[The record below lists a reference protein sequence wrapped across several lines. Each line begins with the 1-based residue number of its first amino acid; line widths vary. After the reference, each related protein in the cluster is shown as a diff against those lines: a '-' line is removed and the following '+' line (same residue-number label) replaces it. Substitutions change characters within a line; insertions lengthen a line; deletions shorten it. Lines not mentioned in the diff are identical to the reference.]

1 MIISVIMKYRK
12 RGRIP
17 MNYGFLSLLPPL
29 VAVVMAIKSKNVILS
44 LFCGGFVGTLIF
56 CSGNPFLAVKSMIG
70 DYFFVQLTDSYNAG
84 VIVLVV
90 FIGGFIKLMEK
101 SGGAQAFSKSVYR
114 FVNTKLKAQMCAWL
128 GGILIFFSD
137 LGTPLLVGP
146 VFRPLFDKLKISREK
161 LAWILDSTSSPVAI
175 LIPFIG
181 WGVYIMG
188 LIQAEFENLKIAQS
202 DYTTFV
208 QAIPFQIYSILAII
222 MIPLVAFTK
231 KDFSQMKKAELA
243 AASREYSFEEEAG
256 ETVRENK
263 EYSKSNARPVMV
275 ILPIVIVFATLFITL
290 APQGFPFK
298 KVDGN
303 EFRVA
308 LTMGYFFGAVVLMV
322 LIRVFKVQNFKDT
335 FKIYVDG
342 MKGMTDVAVTLVLA
356 WSLGGMISALGTA
369 DFIVTGM
376 KSVQFSTGLVPAA
389 IFLFGAFVSFST
401 GSSWGTFAIMMPLA
415 IPMAHAFSIPYAI
428 AVGAVLSG
436 GLFGDHCS
444 PISDTTILS
453 STGAECDLVEH
464 VKTQLPYACVN
475 GVIAFVAFV
484 FAGFTRSPFAVVLAV
499 VALLIVM
506 TVWNKRDEKAENVKK

>member
-1 MIISVIMKYRK
+1 
-12 RGRIP
+12 
-17 MNYGFLSLLPPL
+17 MNYGLLSLLPP
-29 VAVVMAIKSKNVILS
+29 VIAVILAIRSKNVILS
-44 LFCGGFVGTLIF
+44 LFFGGFVGTLIV
-56 CSGNPFLAVKSMIG
+56 CAGNPFLAIKSLIG

-84 VIVLVV
+84 VIVLIV
-90 FIGGFIKLMEK
+90 FIGGFIKLMER

-114 FVNTKLKAQMCAWL
+114 VVNTKLKAILCAWA

-146 VFRPLFDKLKISREK
+146 VFRPLFDKLKISRQK
-161 LAWILDSTSSPVAI
+161 LAWVLDSTSSPVAI

-188 LIQAEFENLKIAQS
+188 LIQAQFDNLKIKAS
-202 DYTTFV
+202 DYTVFV
-208 QAIPFQIYSILAII
+208 HAIPFQFYAILAII

-231 KDFSQMKKAELA
+231 KDFSLMKKAEEEV
-243 AASREYSFEEEAG
+243 ASKNYSFDEVDL
-256 ETVRENK
+256 ETEGKVEG
-263 EYSKSNARPVMV
+263 YSKKNARPIMV
-275 ILPIVIVFATLFITL
+275 LLPIIVVFATLFITL

-303 EFRVA
+303 EFRIA
-308 LTMGYFFGAVVLMV
+308 LTMGYFLGTLVLMV
-322 LIRVFKVQNFKDT
+322 LLRAFKVQKFDET
-335 FKIYVDG
+335 FKTYVDG
-342 MKGMTDVAVTLVLA
+342 MKGMTDVAITLVLA
-356 WSLGGMISALGTA
+356 WSLGKVISNLGTA
-369 DFIVTGM
+369 TFIIDGM
-376 KSVQFSTGLVPAA
+376 KSLNISPILIPST

-415 IPMAHAFSIPYAI
+415 IPMASAFHIPFAI

-475 GVIAFVAFV
+475 GCIAFICFLI
-484 FAGFTRSPFAVVLAV
+484 AGITHNPLTILLAV
-499 VALLIVM
+499 ILLFVVIL
-506 TVWNKRDEKAENVKK
+506 TWNKMDAKHGI

>member
-1 MIISVIMKYRK
+1 
-12 RGRIP
+12 
-17 MNYGFLSLLPPL
+17 MNYGFLSLLPPI

-56 CSGNPFLAVKSMIG
+56 AGGNPFLATKSIVG
-70 DYFFVQLTDSYNAG
+70 NYFFVQLTDSYNAG
-84 VIVLVV
+84 VIVLVI

-101 SGGAQAFSKSVYR
+101 SGGAQAFSKSVYKY
-114 FVNTKLKAQMCAWL
+114 VNTKLKAQLCAWL

-188 LIQAEFENLKIAQS
+188 LIQAEFENLGIAQS
-202 DYTTFV
+202 DYSTFV
-208 QAIPFQIYSILAII
+208 AAIPFQIYAILAII

-231 KDFSQMKKAELA
+231 KDFSQMKKAEIEA
-243 AASREYSFEEEAG
+243 ETRVYSFEDDRPANAG
-256 ETVRENK
+256 GDKRGYAT
-263 EYSKSNARPVMV
+263 SNAKPSMV
-275 ILPIVIVFATLFITL
+275 IVPIVVVFATLFITL
-290 APQGFPFK
+290 APYGFPFQ

-308 LTMGYFFGAVVLMV
+308 LSMGYFYGALVLMA
-322 LIRVFKVQNFKDT
+322 LIAVYKVKTFRDT

-356 WSLGGMISALGTA
+356 WSLGSMISDLGTA
-369 DFIVTGM
+369 DFIVNGLKSLNFTG
-376 KSVQFSTGLVPAA
+376 GLVPAA
-389 IFLFGAFVSFST
+389 IFIFGTFVSFST

-415 IPMAHAFSIPYAI
+415 IPMAHAFEIPYAI

-475 GVIAFVAFV
+475 GVIAFAAFL
-484 FAGFTRSPFAVVLAV
+484 FAGFTKSPLAVVLAV
-499 VALLIVM
+499 AVLLAVM
-506 TVWNKRDEKAENVKK
+506 MVWGRKPQRTSS

>member
-1 MIISVIMKYRK
+1 
-12 RGRIP
+12 
-17 MNYGFLSLLPPL
+17 MNYGVLSLLPP
-29 VAVVMAIKSKNVILS
+29 VIAVILAIKSKNVILS
-44 LFCGGFVGTLIF
+44 LFCGGFAGVLIF
-56 CSGNPFLAVKSMIG
+56 CNGNPFFAVKSMIG
-70 DYFFVQLTDSYNAG
+70 DYLFVQLTDSYNAG
-84 VIVLVV
+84 VIVLIV

-101 SGGAQAFSKSVYR
+101 SGGAQAFSQSVYR
-114 FVNTKLKAQMCAWL
+114 YVNTKLKAQLCAWA
-128 GGILIFFSD
+128 GGIVIFFSD

-188 LIQAEFENLKIAQS
+188 LIRAEFDNIGVMES

-208 QAIPFQIYSILAII
+208 QAIPFQIYAILAII
-222 MIPLVAFTK
+222 MIPLVAVTK
-231 KDFSQMKKAELA
+231 LDFSQMKKAELRTERSKA
-243 AASREYSFEEEAG
+243 AFTFDLEE
-256 ETVRENK
+256 K
-263 EYSKSNARPVMV
+263 EEQTPGYSKKNAKPIMV
-275 ILPIVIVFATLFITL
+275 VLPILVVFVTLFGTL
-290 APQGFPFK
+290 APLGFPFK

-308 LTMGYFFGAVVLMV
+308 LTMGYFFGAVVLMAF
-322 LIRVFKVQNFKDT
+322 ICFFKVMKFKDT

-356 WSLGGMISALGTA
+356 WSLGKMISGLGTA
-369 DFIVTGM
+369 EFIVQLLQSM
-376 KSVQFSTGLVPAA
+376 KFAAALIPAA

-415 IPMAHAFSIPYAI
+415 IPMAQAFGIPFYI

-464 VKTQLPYACVN
+464 IKTQLPYAVVN
-475 GVIAFVAFV
+475 GSIAFVAYII
-484 FAGFTRSPFAVVLAV
+484 AGITKSPVALGFAV
-499 VALLIVM
+499 VALVVVM
-506 TVWNKRDEKAENVKK
+506 FILNRISVMRTRTEDNTPT

>member
-1 MIISVIMKYRK
+1 MTI
-12 RGRIP
+12 
-17 MNYGFLSLLPPL
+17 MNYGVLSLLPPI
-29 VAVVMAIKSKNVILS
+29 VAVVMAIKSRNVILS

-56 CSGNPFLAVKSMIG
+56 AGGNPFLATKSLIG

-84 VIVLVV
+84 VIVLVI
-90 FIGGFIKLMEK
+90 FIGGFIRLMEK
-101 SGGAQAFSKSVYR
+101 SGGAQAFSRSVYKY
-114 FVNTKLKAQMCAWL
+114 VNTKLKAQLCAWL

-188 LIQAEFENLKIAQS
+188 LIQAEFENLGVAQS
-202 DYTTFV
+202 DYSTFV
-208 QAIPFQIYSILAII
+208 AAIPFQIYAILAII

-231 KDFSQMKKAELA
+231 KDFSQMKKAETLA
-243 AASREYSFEEEAG
+243 ETRELSVADDFQEHSGA
-256 ETVRENK
+256 K
-263 EYSKSNARPVMV
+263 EGAYKISNAKPSMV
-275 ILPIVIVFATLFITL
+275 IVPILVVFATLFITL
-290 APQGFPFK
+290 APLGFPFQ

-308 LTMGYFFGAVVLMV
+308 LTMGYFYGSLVLMA
-322 LIRVFKVQNFKDT
+322 LIAVYKVKTFGET
-335 FKIYVDG
+335 FKIYVNG

-356 WSLGGMISALGTA
+356 WSLGSMISALGTA
-369 DFIVTGM
+369 DFIVNGL
-376 KSVQFSTGLVPAA
+376 KSLNFSGSLVPAA
-389 IFLFGAFVSFST
+389 IFLFGTFVSFST

-415 IPMAHAFSIPYAI
+415 IPMAHAFDIPYAI

-453 STGAECDLVEH
+453 STGAECDLVDH
-464 VKTQLPYACVN
+464 VRTQLPYACVN
-475 GVIAFVAFV
+475 GVIAFAAFL
-484 FAGFTRSPFAVVLAV
+484 FAGFTKSPAAIVLAV
-499 VALLIVM
+499 VLLLAVM
-506 TVWNKRDEKAENVKK
+506 MVWGRKSQKSPE

>member
-1 MIISVIMKYRK
+1 MD
-12 RGRIP
+12 
-17 MNYGFLSLLPPL
+17 YGFLSLLPPI

-44 LFCGGFVGTLIF
+44 LFCGGFVGTMIF
-56 CSGNPFLAVKSMIG
+56 ASGNPFLATKSIIG

-84 VIVLVV
+84 VIVLVI

-101 SGGAQAFSKSVYR
+101 SGGAQAFSKSVYKY
-114 FVNTKLKAQMCAWL
+114 VNTKLKAQLCAWV

-188 LIQAEFENLKIAQS
+188 LIQAEFDNLNVAQS
-202 DYTTFV
+202 DYATFV
-208 QAIPFQIYSILAII
+208 EAIPFQIYAILAII
-222 MIPLVAFTK
+222 MIPLSAFTR
-231 KDFSQMKKAELA
+231 KDFSQMKKAEAEA
-243 AASREYSFEEEAG
+243 ALREYSFEEDARG
-256 ETVRENK
+256 SSTSK
-263 EYSKSNARPVMV
+263 EGGQMGTGNARPSMV
-275 ILPIVIVFATLFITL
+275 IVPIVVVFATLFITL
-290 APQGFPFK
+290 APLGFPFR

-303 EFRVA
+303 AFRVA
-308 LTMGYFFGAVVLMV
+308 LTMGYFFGALVLMA
-322 LIRVFKVQNFKDT
+322 LIGVYRVKNFQDT

-356 WSLGGMISALGTA
+356 WSLGSMISALGTA
-369 DFIVTGM
+369 DFIVNGL
-376 KSVQFSTGLVPAA
+376 KSIHFSAALVPAA
-389 IFLFGAFVSFST
+389 IFVFGAFVSFST

-415 IPMAHAFSIPYAI
+415 IPMAHAFGMPYAI

-453 STGAECDLVEH
+453 STGAQCDLVDH

-475 GVIAFVAFV
+475 GVIAFGAFV
-484 FAGFTRSPFAVVLAV
+484 FAGFTRSPLAVVLAV
-499 VALLIVM
+499 AALLGVM
-506 TVWNKRDEKAENVKK
+506 MVWGRKGENSGRADG

>member
-1 MIISVIMKYRK
+1 MD
-12 RGRIP
+12 
-17 MNYGFLSLLPPL
+17 YGFLSLLPPI

-44 LFCGGFVGTLIF
+44 LFCGGFVGALIF
-56 CSGNPFLAVKSMIG
+56 AGGNPFLATKSLIG

-84 VIVLVV
+84 VVVLII

-101 SGGAQAFSKSVYR
+101 SGGAQAFSKSVYKY
-114 FVNTKLKAQMCAWL
+114 VNTSLKAQLCAWL

-146 VFRPLFDKLKISREK
+146 IFQPLFDKLKISREK

-188 LIQAEFENLKIAQS
+188 LIQAEFENLSLAQS
-202 DYTTFV
+202 DYSTFV
-208 QAIPFQIYSILAII
+208 EAIPFQIYAILAII

-231 KDFSQMKKAELA
+231 KDFSQMKKAEA
-243 AASREYSFEEEAG
+243 QAASREYSFEELPKQSG
-256 ETVRENK
+256 EEGK
-263 EYSKSNARPVMV
+263 SYSASNARPVMV
-275 ILPIVIVFATLFITL
+275 IVPILVVFATLFLTL
-290 APQGFPFK
+290 APLGFPFQ

-308 LTMGYFFGAVVLMV
+308 LTMGYFYGTLALMV
-322 LIRVFKVQNFKDT
+322 LMLIFKVKTFRDT

-356 WSLGGMISALGTA
+356 WSLGSMISGLGTA
-369 DFIVTGM
+369 DFIVNGLKNM
-376 KSVQFSTGLVPAA
+376 NFYGGLVPAA
-389 IFLFGAFVSFST
+389 IFIFGAFVSFST

-415 IPMAHAFSIPYAI
+415 IPMAHAFAIPYAI

-453 STGAECDLVEH
+453 STGAQCGLVDH

-475 GVIAFVAFV
+475 GVIAFTAFI
-484 FAGFTRSPFAVVLAV
+484 FAGFTKSPLAVVLAV
-499 VALLIVM
+499 VLLFAVM
-506 TVWNKRDEKAENVKK
+506 MVWGKKGK

>member
-1 MIISVIMKYRK
+1 
-12 RGRIP
+12 
-17 MNYGFLSLLPPL
+17 MNYGWLSLLPPII
-29 VAVVMAIKSKNVILS
+29 AVVMAIKSKNVILS
-44 LFCGGFVGTLIF
+44 LFCGGFAGTMIF
-56 CSGNPFLAVKSMIG
+56 CAGNPFLSVKSMIG

-84 VIVLVV
+84 VLVLVI

-101 SGGAQAFSKSVYR
+101 SGGAQAFSKFVYR
-114 FVNTKLKAQMCAWL
+114 FVNTKLKAQMCAWA

-188 LIQAEFENLKIAQS
+188 LIQAEFDNLSITRS

-208 QAIPFQIYSILAII
+208 EAIPFQIYAILAII
-222 MIPLVAFTK
+222 MIPLIAFTK
-231 KDFSQMKKAELA
+231 KDFSQMRRAEERTTESDFFCDDNLG
-243 AASREYSFEEEAG
+243 EQGEEKGYSI
-256 ETVRENK
+256 R
-263 EYSKSNARPVMV
+263 NARPMMV
-275 ILPIVIVFATLFITL
+275 ILPIAVVFVTLFVTL
-290 APQGFPFK
+290 APLGFPFQ

-308 LTMGYFFGAVVLMV
+308 LTMGYFFGALVLMV
-322 LIRVFKVQNFKDT
+322 LIRIYKVQCFRDT

-356 WSLGGMISALGTA
+356 WSLGSMISALGTA
-369 DFIVTGM
+369 DFIVNGM
-376 KSVQFSTGLVPAA
+376 KAVNFSPGLIPAV
-389 IFLFGAFVSFST
+389 IFLFGTFVSFST

-415 IPMAHAFSIPYAI
+415 VPMAHAFSIPYAI

-453 STGAECDLVEH
+453 STGAECDLVAH
-464 VKTQLPYACVN
+464 VRTQLPYAAVN
-475 GVIAFVAFV
+475 GVIAFLAYI
-484 FAGFTRSPFAVVLAV
+484 FAGYTKSPLTVVLAV
-499 VALLIVM
+499 AALTGVVF
-506 TVWNKRDEKAENVKK
+506 VWNRRESRTK

>member
-1 MIISVIMKYRK
+1 MD
-12 RGRIP
+12 
-17 MNYGFLSLLPPL
+17 YGFLSLLPPI
-29 VAVVMAIKSKNVILS
+29 VAVGMAIMSRNVILS

-56 CSGNPFLAVKSMIG
+56 AGGNPFLATKSIIG

-84 VIVLVV
+84 VIVLVI
-90 FIGGFIKLMEK
+90 FIGGFIRLMEK
-101 SGGAQAFSKSVYR
+101 SGGAQAFSKSVYKY
-114 FVNTKLKAQMCAWL
+114 VNTSLKAQLCAWL

-188 LIQAEFENLKIAQS
+188 LIQAEFENLQVSRS
-202 DYTTFV
+202 DYSTFV
-208 QAIPFQIYSILAII
+208 EAIPFQIYAILAII

-231 KDFSQMKKAELA
+231 KDFSQMKKAETA
-243 AASREYSFEEEAG
+243 AASREYSFEEEPQ
-256 ETVRENK
+256 K
-263 EYSKSNARPVMV
+263 EPGKGKSLYQTSNAKPVMV
-275 ILPIVIVFATLFITL
+275 IGPIIVVFATLFITL
-290 APQGFPFK
+290 APLGFPFT

-303 EFRVA
+303 AFRVA
-308 LTMGYFFGAVVLMV
+308 LTMGYFYGALVLMA
-322 LIRVFKVQNFKDT
+322 LTGLYKVKTFRDS

-356 WSLGGMISALGTA
+356 WSLGSMISALGTA
-369 DFIVTGM
+369 DFIVNGL
-376 KSVQFSTGLVPAA
+376 KSLNFSAGLVPGA
-389 IFLFGAFVSFST
+389 IFIFGAFVSFST

-415 IPMAHAFSIPYAI
+415 IPMAHAFGISYAI

-453 STGAECDLVEH
+453 STGAECDLVDH

-475 GVIAFVAFV
+475 GAIAFAAFI
-484 FAGFTRSPFAVVLAV
+484 FAGFTGSPLAVVLAA
-499 VALLIVM
+499 ALLLAVM
-506 TVWNKRDEKAENVKK
+506 MVWGKRGEA

>member
-1 MIISVIMKYRK
+1 
-12 RGRIP
+12 
-17 MNYGFLSLLPPL
+17 MNYGVLSLVPPII
-29 VAVVMAIKSKNVILS
+29 AVILAIKSKNVILS
-44 LFCGGFVGTLIF
+44 LFCGGFAGVLIF
-56 CSGNPFLAVKSMIG
+56 CQGNPFLAVKSMIG
-70 DYFFVQLTDSYNAG
+70 DYLFVQLTDSYNAG
-84 VIVLVV
+84 VIVLVI

-101 SGGAQAFSKSVYR
+101 SGGAQAFSQSVYR
-114 FVNTKLKAQMCAWL
+114 FVNTKLKAQLCAWA

-188 LIQAEFENLKIAQS
+188 LIQAEFDNLGVLES

-208 QAIPFQIYSILAII
+208 KAIPFQIYAILAII

-231 KDFSQMKKAELA
+231 LDFSQMKKAEL
-243 AASREYSFEEEAG
+243 RTEKEKRDYTFENG
-256 ETVRENK
+256 ETLESVTSGSK
-263 EYSKSNARPVMV
+263 YSTANAKPIMV
-275 ILPIVIVFATLFITL
+275 VLPIVVVFVTLFGTL
-290 APQGFPFK
+290 APLGFPFK

-308 LTMGYFFGAVVLMV
+308 LTMGYFFGAVVLMAF
-322 LIRVFKVQNFKDT
+322 ICVFKVMDFKGT
-335 FKIYVDG
+335 FKVYVNG
-342 MKGMTDVAVTLVLA
+342 MKGMTDVAITLILA
-356 WSLGGMISALGTA
+356 WSLGKMISGLGTA
-369 DFIVTGM
+369 EFIVQLL
-376 KSVQFSTGLVPAA
+376 KALQFSPALVPAA

-415 IPMAHAFSIPYAI
+415 IPMAQAFGIPFSI

-453 STGAECDLVEH
+453 STGAECDLVDH
-464 VKTQLPYACVN
+464 IKTQLPYAAVN
-475 GVIAFVAFV
+475 GVIAFVAYII
-484 FAGFTRSPFAVVLAV
+484 AGITKSPLALGFAVA
-499 VALLIVM
+499 ALLIVM
-506 TVWNKRDEKAENVKK
+506 VIFNRVSGAGEADMAESR

>member
-1 MIISVIMKYRK
+1 
-12 RGRIP
+12 
-17 MNYGFLSLLPPL
+17 MNYGVLSLLPP
-29 VAVVMAIKSKNVILS
+29 VIAVILAIKSKNVILS
-44 LFCGGFVGTLIF
+44 LFCGGFAGVLIF
-56 CSGNPFLAVKSMIG
+56 CNGNPFFAVKSMIG
-70 DYFFVQLTDSYNAG
+70 DYLFVQLTDSYNAG
-84 VIVLVV
+84 VIVLIV

-101 SGGAQAFSKSVYR
+101 SGGAQAFSQSVYR
-114 FVNTKLKAQMCAWL
+114 YVNTKLKAQLCAWA
-128 GGILIFFSD
+128 GGIVIFFSD

-188 LIQAEFENLKIAQS
+188 LIRAEFDNIGIMES

-208 QAIPFQIYSILAII
+208 QAIPFQIYAILAII
-222 MIPLVAFTK
+222 MIPLVAVTK
-231 KDFSQMKKAELA
+231 LDFSQMKKAELRTERSKA
-243 AASREYSFEEEAG
+243 AFTFDLEE
-256 ETVRENK
+256 K
-263 EYSKSNARPVMV
+263 EEQTPGYSKKNAKPIMV
-275 ILPIVIVFATLFITL
+275 VLPILVVFVTLFGTL
-290 APQGFPFK
+290 APLGFPFK

-308 LTMGYFFGAVVLMV
+308 LTMGYFFGAVVLMAF
-322 LIRVFKVQNFKDT
+322 ICFFKVMKFKDT

-356 WSLGGMISALGTA
+356 WSLGKMISGLGTA
-369 DFIVTGM
+369 EFIVQLLQSI
-376 KSVQFSTGLVPAA
+376 KFAAALIPAA

-415 IPMAHAFSIPYAI
+415 IPMAQAFGIPFYI

-464 VKTQLPYACVN
+464 IKTQLPYAVVN
-475 GVIAFVAFV
+475 GSIAFVAYII
-484 FAGFTRSPFAVVLAV
+484 AGVTKSPAALGFAV
-499 VALLIVM
+499 VALVVVM
-506 TVWNKRDEKAENVKK
+506 FIFNKIGGDSSKDGTSF

>member
-1 MIISVIMKYRK
+1 MD
-12 RGRIP
+12 
-17 MNYGFLSLLPPL
+17 YGFLSLLPPI

-56 CSGNPFLAVKSMIG
+56 AGGNPFLATKSIIG

-84 VIVLVV
+84 VIVLVI

-101 SGGAQAFSKSVYR
+101 SGGAQAFSKSVYKY
-114 FVNTKLKAQMCAWL
+114 VNTKLKAQLCAWL

-188 LIQAEFENLKIAQS
+188 LIQAEFDNLHVSQS
-202 DYTTFV
+202 DYSTFV
-208 QAIPFQIYSILAII
+208 EAIPFQIYAILAII

-231 KDFSQMKKAELA
+231 KDFSQMKKSETEA
-243 AASREYSFEEEAG
+243 APREYSEDGMQEQAG
-256 ETVRENK
+256 KDGQIYGT
-263 EYSKSNARPVMV
+263 SNARPVMV
-275 ILPIVIVFATLFITL
+275 IVPILVVFATLFITL
-290 APQGFPFK
+290 APLGFPFK

-308 LTMGYFFGAVVLMV
+308 LTMGYFYGALILMAF
-322 LIRVFKVQNFKDT
+322 IKIYKVKTFRDT
-335 FKIYVDG
+335 FKTYVDG

-356 WSLGGMISALGTA
+356 WSLGSMISALGTA
-369 DFIVTGM
+369 EFIVNGL
-376 KSVQFSTGLVPAA
+376 KSMNFSAGLVPAA

-415 IPMAHAFSIPYAI
+415 MPMAHAFGIPYAI

-453 STGAECDLVEH
+453 STGAECNLIDH

-475 GVIAFVAFV
+475 GVIAFAAFIV
-484 FAGFTRSPFAVVLAV
+484 AGFTRSPLAVVLAV
-499 VALLIVM
+499 ALLLAVM
-506 TVWNKRDEKAENVKK
+506 MVWGRKEEKASE

>member
-1 MIISVIMKYRK
+1 
-12 RGRIP
+12 
-17 MNYGFLSLLPPL
+17 MNYGLLSLLPPI
-29 VAVVMAIKSKNVILS
+29 VAVVLAIKSKNVILS

-56 CSGNPFLAVKSMIG
+56 CAGNPFLAVKSIIG

-101 SGGAQAFSKSVYR
+101 SGGAQAFGKSVYR
-114 FVNTKLKAQMCAWL
+114 FVNTKLKAQLCAWA
-128 GGILIFFSD
+128 GGIVIFFSD

-175 LIPFIG
+175 LVPFIG

-188 LIQAEFENLKIAQS
+188 LIQAEFVNLNITQS

-208 QAIPFQIYSILAII
+208 KAIPFQIYAILAII
-222 MIPLVAFTK
+222 MIPLIAFTK
-231 KDFSQMKKAELA
+231 KDFSQMKKAEIK
-243 AASREYSFEEEAG
+243 ASATEYSFEDG
-256 ETVRENK
+256 VKENGQEK
-263 EYSKSNARPVMV
+263 TEGYSKNNAKPLMV
-275 ILPIVIVFATLFITL
+275 ILPIVVVFATLFITL
-290 APQGFPFK
+290 APLGFPFK

-308 LTMGYFFGAVVLMV
+308 LTMGYFFGAVVLML
-322 LIRVFKVQNFKDT
+322 LIGIYKVQTFKDT
-335 FKIYVDG
+335 FKVYVEG

-356 WSLGGMISALGTA
+356 WSLGSMISALGTA
-369 DFIVTGM
+369 DFIVNAM
-376 KSVQFSTGLVPAA
+376 KSISFSPGLVPAA
-389 IFLFGAFVSFST
+389 LFLFGAFVSFST

-453 STGAECDLVEH
+453 STGAQCDLVEH

-475 GVIAFVAFV
+475 GVIAVGAYI
-484 FAGFTRSPFAVVLAV
+484 FAGFTGSPFAVVLAIAALAAV
-499 VALLIVM
+499 VF
-506 TVWNKRDEKAENVKK
+506 VWNRRDAKIR

>member
-1 MIISVIMKYRK
+1 MD
-12 RGRIP
+12 
-17 MNYGFLSLLPPL
+17 YGFLSLLPPI

-56 CSGNPFLAVKSMIG
+56 ASGNPFLATKSIIG

-84 VIVLVV
+84 VIVLVI

-101 SGGAQAFSKSVYR
+101 SGGAQAFSKSVYKY
-114 FVNTKLKAQMCAWL
+114 VNTKLKAQLCAWV

-188 LIQAEFENLKIAQS
+188 LIQAEFDNLNVAQS

-208 QAIPFQIYSILAII
+208 EAIPFQIYAILAII

-231 KDFSQMKKAELA
+231 KDFSQMKKVEAEA
-243 AASREYSFEEEAG
+243 ALREYSFEEDLQAAS
-256 ETVRENK
+256 K
-263 EYSKSNARPVMV
+263 EEEKRGTGTANARPSMV
-275 ILPIVIVFATLFITL
+275 ILPIIVVFATLFITL
-290 APQGFPFK
+290 APLGFPFK

-303 EFRVA
+303 AFRVA
-308 LTMGYFFGAVVLMV
+308 LTMGYFFGALVLMA
-322 LIRVFKVQNFKDT
+322 LIGIYKVKRFQET

-356 WSLGGMISALGTA
+356 WSLGSMISALGTA
-369 DFIVTGM
+369 DFIVNGL
-376 KSVQFSTGLVPAA
+376 KSIHFSAGLVPAA

-415 IPMAHAFSIPYAI
+415 IPMAHAFEMPYAI

-453 STGAECDLVEH
+453 STGAQCDLIAH

-475 GVIAFVAFV
+475 GGIAIIAYL
-484 FAGFTRSPFAVVLAV
+484 FAGFTKSPLSVVLAV
-499 VALLIVM
+499 VLLLAVM
-506 TVWNKRDEKAENVKK
+506 MVWGRRGDKV